1 MGGDTAVLPADIN
14 GLRRLVIKQSK
25 ELSELQ
31 AENHILV
38 RKAEVLED
46 ELRLLRHKLF
56 GRRSERLTAE
66 DLRQASLFDEAEWIS
81 EEQRRKPPE
90 TTIEVSAHHRRKR
103 GRKPLPADLPREEVL
118 HDIPEEE
125 KICSCGEP
133 LVRIGAETSEQV
145 EIIPQQI
152 KVIRHVRPKY
162 ACSKCEG
169 TEGEQAVK
177 IAPVPPQI
185 IPKSIAT
192 PGLLAYV
199 LVSKF
204 CDAIPFY
211 RQEKLFRRIGI
222 ELSRVDFSNWAI
234 QAARQCDPLIEIFL
248 DEIRA
253 GPVVQM
259 DETPLQVMKE
269 LGRANTTKSYMWVIR
284 GGPPENPVIVYRY
297 HPTRSAKIPLQYLSV
312 YEGFL
317 QTDGYDGYEQVGS
330 LPGITH
336 AGCWAHVRRRFD
348 EAAKASKKT
357 GSAEEALSRIA
368 KIYRIE
374 HDLRGQQLEPE
385 VFVQNR
391 HEQVLPILTDF
402 KRWLEKKALQV
413 PPSTLLGKAVT
424 YALSEWEKLQKY
436 LDSPYLTPDTN
447 LVENAIRPFVLGR
460 KNWLFSGSPRGAH
473 ASATLFSLIET
484 AKANGLE
491 PYRYLRYVF
500 TKLPVATTQ
509 NDYRSLTPQ
518 YVDREEFHSSFI

>member
-1 MGGDTAVLPADIN
+1 MGGDVAVLPADVE
-14 GLRRLVIKQSK
+14 GLQRLVRQ
-25 ELSELQ
+25 LQ
-31 AENHILV
+31 HDNTVLRSRAD
-38 RKAEVLED
+38 VLED

-56 GRRSERLTAE
+56 GRRSEQLTDE
-66 DLRQASLFDEAEWIS
+66 DLRQVSLFDEAEWIS
-81 EEQRRKPPE
+81 EQDKQKPPE
-90 TTIEVSAHHRRKR
+90 TTIEVSAHRRRKR
-103 GRKPLPADLPREEVL
+103 GRKPLPTDLPREEVL
-118 HDIPEEE
+118 HDLPEEE

-133 LVRIGAETSEQV
+133 LVRIGEETSEQV

-152 KVIRHVRPKY
+152 KVIRHIRPKY
-162 ACSKCEG
+162 ACKVCEG
-169 TEGEQAVK
+169 TDSEQAVK

-211 RQEKLFRRIGI
+211 RQEKLFSRIGI

-259 DETPLQVMKE
+259 DETRLQVMKE
-269 LGRANTTKSYMWVIR
+269 LGRANTTQSYMWVIR
-284 GGPPENPVIVYRY
+284 GGPPENPVILYRY
-297 HPTRSAKIPLQYLSV
+297 HPTRSAKIPLQYLTE

-317 QTDGYDGYEQVGS
+317 HTDGYEGYEKAGS
-330 LPGITH
+330 LPGIVH

-368 KIYRIE
+368 RVYRIE
-374 HDLRGQQLEPE
+374 QHLRAQQLDPE
-385 VFVQNR
+385 LFVQNR
-391 HEQVLPILTDF
+391 KAQVLPILTDF
-402 KRWLEKKALQV
+402 KKWLDKKALQV
-413 PPSTLLGKAVT
+413 PPSTLLGKAVQ
-424 YALSEWEKLQKY
+424 YALGEWEKLLKY

-460 KNWLFSGSPRGAH
+460 KNWMFSGSPRGAY

-484 AKANGLE
+484 AKANRLE
-491 PYRYLRYVF
+491 PYRYLRYIF
-500 TKLPVATTQ
+500 TKLPFAATQ
-509 NDYRSLTPQ
+509 DDYRSLTPQ
-518 YVDREEFHSSFI
+518 YLDREEFQSSFI

>member
-1 MGGDTAVLPADIN
+1 MGGDTAVLPADVE
-14 GLRRLVIKQSK
+14 GLQRLVRQ
-25 ELSELQ
+25 LQ
-31 AENHILV
+31 HDNTVL
-38 RKAEVLED
+38 RSRAEVLED

-56 GRRSERLTAE
+56 GRRSEQLSAE

-81 EEQRRKPPE
+81 EQENRKAPE
-90 TTIEVSAHHRRKR
+90 TTIDVSAHRRRKR
-103 GRKPLPADLPREEVL
+103 GRKLLPADLPREEVL

-133 LVRIGAETSEQV
+133 LVRIGEETSEKL

-152 KVIRHVRPKY
+152 KVIRHIRPKY
-162 ACSKCEG
+162 ACKACEG
-169 TEGEQAVK
+169 TDSEQAVK

-211 RQEKLFRRIGI
+211 RQEKLFSRIGI

-259 DETPLQVMKE
+259 DETRLQVMKE
-269 LGRANTTKSYMWVIR
+269 LGRANTTNSFMWVIR

-297 HPTRSAKIPLQYLSV
+297 HPTRSARIPLQYLSE

-317 QTDGYDGYEQVGS
+317 HSDGYEGYEKAGA
-330 LPGITH
+330 LPGIVH
-336 AGCWAHVRRRFD
+336 AGCWAHVRRRFN

-374 HDLRGQQLEPE
+374 QDLRDQQLDLE

-391 HEQVLPILTDF
+391 QQQVLPILRDF
-402 KRWLEKKALQV
+402 KKWLDKKALQV
-413 PPSTLLGKAVT
+413 PPSTLLGKAVQ
-424 YALSEWEKLQKY
+424 YALGEWNKLLKY

-473 ASATLFSLIET
+473 ASATLYSLIET

-491 PYRYLRYVF
+491 PYRYLRYIF
-500 TKLPVATTQ
+500 TKLPLAMTQ
-509 NDYRSLTPQ
+509 DDYRSLTPE
-518 YVDREEFHSSFI
+518 YLDREEFQSSFI

>member
-1 MGGDTAVLPADIN
+1 MGGDVAVLPADVE
-14 GLRRLVIKQSK
+14 GLQS
-25 ELSELQ
+25 
-31 AENHILV
+31 LV
-38 RKAEVLED
+38 RQLQHDNTVLRSRAEVLED

-56 GRRSERLTAE
+56 GRRSEQLTAE

-81 EEQRRKPPE
+81 EQEEQKHPE
-90 TTIEVSAHHRRKR
+90 TTIEVSAHRRRKR
-103 GRKPLPADLPREEVL
+103 GRKPLPVDLPREEVL

-133 LVRIGAETSEQV
+133 LVRIGEETSEKL

-152 KVIRHVRPKY
+152 KVIRHIRPKY
-162 ACSKCEG
+162 ACKACEG
-169 TEGEQAVK
+169 TESGQAVK

-211 RQEKLFRRIGI
+211 RQEKLFSRIGI

-234 QAARQCDPLIEIFL
+234 QAARQCDPLIMIFL

-259 DETPLQVMKE
+259 DETRVQVMKE
-269 LGRANTTKSYMWVIR
+269 LNRANTTKSFMWVIR
-284 GGPPENPVIVYRY
+284 GGPPENPVVVYRY
-297 HPTRSAKIPLQYLSV
+297 HPTRGAKIPLQYLSE

-317 QTDGYDGYEQVGS
+317 HTDGYEGYEKAGS
-330 LPGITH
+330 LPGIVH
-336 AGCWAHVRRRFD
+336 AGCWAHARRRFD

-374 HDLRGQQLEPE
+374 QQLRAHQLHPDL
-385 VFVQNR
+385 FVQNR
-391 HEQVLPILTDF
+391 KEQVLPILTDF
-402 KRWLEKKALQV
+402 KKWLDKKALQV
-413 PPSTLLGKAVT
+413 PPSTLLGKAVK
-424 YALSEWEKLQKY
+424 YALGEWHKLLKY

-447 LVENAIRPFVLGR
+447 RVENAIRPFVLGR
-460 KNWLFSGSPRGAH
+460 KNWMFSGSPRGAH

-491 PYRYLRYVF
+491 PYRYLRYIF
-500 TKLPVATTQ
+500 TKLPFATTQ
-509 NDYRSLTPQ
+509 DDYRSLTPQ
-518 YVDREEFHSSFI
+518 YLDREDFQSSVN